1 MPDRALSSGL
11 TLPPCMALQIA
22 RETSARVQSAVRT
35 VRVRR
40 GAAAFLDAL
49 LALTI
54 ALVPAALALPLGA
67 AVQSRVFGLG
77 LLGGTAYLLLRDAI
91 PYAAWGARSLGKRWL
106 GVRPYTVSGGE
117 IDWRTSAKRNATVAA
132 AFGIPAVTYLLGGFR
147 GLPFGEV
154 LLYAALALAVVEAV
168 LVVADRE
175 GARIGD
181 RWAGTR
187 VTEARA

>member
-1 MPDRALSSGL
+1 MALSS
-11 TLPPCMALQIA
+11 Q
-22 RETSARVQSAVRT
+22 TSRTATSRVQTAVRT

-40 GAAAFLDAL
+40 FAAAFLDAL

-54 ALVPAALALPLGA
+54 ALVLAALALPLGA

-91 PYAAWGARSLGKRWL
+91 PYAGWGARSLGKRWL
-106 GVRPYTVSGGE
+106 GVRPYDLGGSE
-117 IDWRTSAKRNATVAA
+117 IDWRTSAKRNATIAA
-132 AFGIPAVTYLLGGFR
+132 AFGIPAVTYAIGGFR
-147 GLPFGEV
+147 GLPFGEI
-154 LLYAALALAVVEAV
+154 LLYAALGLAVVEAV
-168 LVVADRE
+168 LVAVDRE